1 MELVNFTK
9 EAEELE
15 TDLEKWVYMLK
26 NMSRLEQIPAY
37 LNKRVFQKIFQIAE
51 INNLTPE
58 DRAMYEASLKEKL
71 SDSGLLRAFKNRQFE
86 KWDYENVLATAMR
99 ESKLE
104 GKQEGAEQK
113 SYEVVE
119 RLLLKL
125 GLPDDQ
131 IADLANV
138 TIEFVRKVRSELAKK
153 KR

>member
-1 MELVNFTK
+1 
-9 EAEELE
+9 
-15 TDLEKWVYMLK
+15 
-26 NMSRLEQIPAY
+26 MSRLEQIPAY

-104 GKQEGAEQK
+104 GKLEGKQEGAEQK

-138 TIEFVRKVRSELAKK
+138 TIEFVQKVRSELAKK